1 MNIIFYN
8 NKRPLVEGCV
18 YFHIKNREGYLF
30 FTIEDLSENIT
41 YNFVDSKYKSIFLD
55 KSIRREF
62 YDFLTT
68 IITLEVEKWKNN
80 NFTCS

>member
-1 MNIIFYN
+1 M
-8 NKRPLVEGCV
+8 EGCV
-18 YFHIKNREGYLF
+18 SFQIKHREGYLF

-41 YNFVDSKYKSIFLD
+41 YNFVDSKYNSIFLD